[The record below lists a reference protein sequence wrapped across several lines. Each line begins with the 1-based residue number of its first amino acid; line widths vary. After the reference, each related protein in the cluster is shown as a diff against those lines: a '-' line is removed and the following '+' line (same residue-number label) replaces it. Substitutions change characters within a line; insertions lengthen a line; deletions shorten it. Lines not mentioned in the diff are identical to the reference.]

1 MLNQSILT
9 GRLTRDNELKTV
21 NERSVVSFTLA
32 SSRDYKN
39 EDGSY
44 PSDFIDCVLWGS
56 SAEHFATLTAK
67 GDTLQVSGRLQTRTY
82 KDKNETSYKVTEL
95 LVDKWYLVAVS
106 QKESNFPVKEKTI
119 VKDSLTNDSL
129 NHLSL

>member
-82 KDKNETSYKVTEL
+82 KDKNETSHKVTEL

-119 VKDSLTNDSL
+119 VKDSL

>member
-21 NERSVVSFTLA
+21 NEHSVVSFTLA

-39 EDGSY
+39 EDGTS
-44 PSDFIDCVLWGS
+44 PSALIDCVLWGS
-56 SAEHFATLTAK
+56 SAEHFATLTSK

-82 KDKNETSYKVTEL
+82 KDKNETSHKVTEL
-95 LVDKWYLVAVS
+95 LVDNWYLVAVS

-119 VKDSLTNDSL
+119 VKDSL